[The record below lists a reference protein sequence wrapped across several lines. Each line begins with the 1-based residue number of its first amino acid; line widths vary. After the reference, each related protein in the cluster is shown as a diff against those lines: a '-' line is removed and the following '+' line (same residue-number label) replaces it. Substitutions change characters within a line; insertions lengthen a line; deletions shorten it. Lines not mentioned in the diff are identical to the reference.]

1 MPHRLFPAAPLAA
14 LLMLVALVLAPVL
27 APAARAADRANVEA
41 FLEVTGFDAAL
52 ESIAFSAADAP
63 RLLGREPGDFGHD
76 WARVS
81 REVFDVG
88 EMQETA
94 IGILGATLED
104 DLLAHAAEFYA
115 SPLGRKLVAAENAS
129 HLDADDETKLT
140 RGATLL
146 AEAREEAAGRVA
158 VLERMNAAV
167 DGAGQSVRAAQE
179 IVVRFMMA
187 ASHAGVLPDR
197 LDEQALRALIR
208 GQEDEMRAEMAAAG
222 LANAAYTYRD
232 LTVEE
237 LKAYASALEHPKMQL
252 VYELMSAVQYEIMA
266 SRFETL
272 AARMAEMHPGEEL

>member
-14 LLMLVALVLAPVL
+14 LLMLVALVL

-129 HLDADDETKLT
+129 HLDADDEAKLA

-146 AEAREEAAGRVA
+146 AEARAQDTGRVA
-158 VLERMNAAV
+158 ALERMNAAV

-237 LKAYASALEHPKMQL
+237 LKAYARALEHPRMQL

-266 SRFETL
+266 SRFEIL

>member
-1 MPHRLFPAAPLAA
+1 LPHRLFPAAPLAA
-14 LLMLVALVLAPVL
+14 LLMLVALVL

-237 LKAYASALEHPKMQL
+237 LKAYARALEHPRMQL

-266 SRFETL
+266 SRFEIL

>member
-1 MPHRLFPAAPLAA
+1 LPHRLFPAAPLAA
-14 LLMLVALVLAPVL
+14 LLMLVALVL

>member
-14 LLMLVALVLAPVL
+14 LLMLVALVL

-237 LKAYASALEHPKMQL
+237 LKAYARALEHPRMQL

-266 SRFETL
+266 SRFEIL

>member
-1 MPHRLFPAAPLAA
+1 LPHRLFPAAPLAA
-14 LLMLVALVLAPVL
+14 LLMLVALVL

-129 HLDADDETKLT
+129 HLDADDEAKLA

-146 AEAREEAAGRVA
+146 AEARAQDTGRVA
-158 VLERMNAAV
+158 ALERMNAAV

-237 LKAYASALEHPKMQL
+237 LKAYARALEHPRMQL

-266 SRFETL
+266 SRFEIL

>member
-1 MPHRLFPAAPLAA
+1 LPHRLFPAAPLAA
-14 LLMLVALVLAPVL
+14 LLMLVALVL

-52 ESIAFSAADAP
+52 QSIAFSAADAP

-237 LKAYASALEHPKMQL
+237 LKAYARALEHPRMQL

-266 SRFETL
+266 SRFEIL

>member
-14 LLMLVALVLAPVL
+14 LLMLVALVL

-52 ESIAFSAADAP
+52 QSIAFSAADAP

-237 LKAYASALEHPKMQL
+237 LKAYARALEHPRMQL

-266 SRFETL
+266 SRFEIL